1 MKRSIEMA
9 TLIEK
14 LSDFVLLTTYEDIS
28 EEARHRAKQ
37 CILDTL
43 GVTLAGSKD
52 PIHKPVIEY
61 LKEIGGK
68 KQSTV
73 IGFGMKTSVPHAAF
87 ANGIFGH
94 VLDYDDYTFSFIG
107 HATVVIVPVI
117 LALGELLKSSGKDLL
132 TAFLIGTEVQW
143 KVGEALVSYGNH
155 YDKGWHSSGTVGTLG
170 AAAAAG
176 KLLRLDSEKMAHAF
190 SIAASEASGMRE
202 QFGTMTKSFHIGRA
216 ADNGITAAFL
226 ARGGF
231 TGARTA
237 LEGDTGLFRLM
248 ADQYDV
254 DKIKEFGNP
263 WGILDP
269 DSKRGVIFKL
279 YPCCGSGDG
288 ANDGIFS
295 LIDEHDIRPEE
306 VESVECFAHE
316 KKFKNLRHHHPR
328 TGLEAKFSLEYWMAA
343 ALLERNLGLEQ
354 FTDEKVQRPEL
365 QEFMKKV
372 IFSGLPEMPDRYP
385 VKIKVNLKN
394 GASYVRTYWPPKAS
408 PGNPPSD
415 EELIG
420 KYIDCSKGYGLPQDK
435 IEKSIETI
443 MRLEELGDANRLLAL
458 MYK

>member
-1 MKRSIEMA
+1 MA

-14 LSDFVLLTTYEDIS
+14 LTDFVLRTRYEDIS
-28 EEARHRAKQ
+28 EDARHKAKQ

-52 PIHKPVIEY
+52 PIQKPVLDY
-61 LKEIGGK
+61 LREIGGK
-68 KQSTV
+68 EQSTV
-73 IGFGMKTSVPHAAF
+73 IGFGMKTSAPHAAF

-94 VLDYDDYTFSFIG
+94 VLDFDDYTFSFIG
-107 HATVVIVPVI
+107 HATVVVVPVI

-176 KLLRLDSEKMAHAF
+176 KLLQLDSERMANAF

-202 QFGTMTKSFHIGRA
+202 QFGTMTKSFHVGRA
-216 ADNGITAAFL
+216 ADNGITAALL
-226 ARGGF
+226 AKGGF
-231 TGARTA
+231 TGAKTA
-237 LEGDTGLFRLM
+237 LDGDTGMFRLM
-248 ADQYDV
+248 ADEYDLS
-254 DKIKEFGNP
+254 KINGLGKP
-263 WGILDP
+263 WGLLDP
-269 DSKRGVIFKL
+269 DSRRGVIFKL

-288 ANDGIFS
+288 VNDGIFS
-295 LIDEHDIRPEE
+295 LIEEYNIRAED

-316 KKFKNLRHHHPR
+316 KKFRNLRYHHPQ

-354 FTDEKVQRPEL
+354 FTDEKVQRPEV
-365 QEFMKKV
+365 QEFMKRV
-372 IFSGLPEMPDRYP
+372 RFSGLPKIKERYP
-385 VKIKVNLKN
+385 IKIKINLRN
-394 GASYVRTYWPPKAS
+394 GASYVRTFWPPRAS
-408 PGNPPSD
+408 PENPPTD
-415 EELIG
+415 KELID
-420 KYIDCSKGYGLPQDK
+420 KYIDCSNWYGLPQDK

-443 MRLEELGDANRLLAL
+443 MRLEELEDANQLLAM